1 MGDLAEVE
9 HDAPCFH
16 RGATHGVVDGP
27 DRLAIEIAA
36 HRHRGEVVF
45 PAHARRAW
53 TRRRFERQDRRLVVA
68 AGKTVSRSLVRH
80 RRCPSWLQKLAQPAG
95 QVLRRFLRARRL
107 LDLRP
112 SLWRPD
118 LDPLHRPRPG
128 DFLDQPDVF
137 AETGRDEDPAQLVD
151 GALLR
156 GRDEGAREEAD
167 VPIEDGPGGDLLR
180 EPLPGGGSERDQ
192 AGIDQV
198 RRDEELVRALGG
210 EQLAKSGREA
220 GAPLGVDRVLEDAR
234 KHRRSPV
241 WCWPSTSFH
250 FDPPGADSTTS
261 GKLSSNRPLNKKAAE
276 LLVVRLAPTRIR
288 WRMRREV
295 V

>member
-1 MGDLAEVE
+1 MAQIASRSRSPRTATVARLSSQRTPGA
-9 HDAPCFH
+9 
-16 RGATHGVVDGP
+16 RGPGAGLSARTAALWSP
-27 DRLAIEIAA
+27 RERPFREALSAI
-36 HRHRGEVVF
+36 
-45 PAHARRAW
+45 
-53 TRRRFERQDRRLVVA
+53 VVA
-68 AGKTVSRSLVRH
+68 PRS
-80 RRCPSWLQKLAQPAG
+80 LQKLAQPAG

-167 VPIEDGPGGDLLR
+167 VPIEDGSGGDLLR

-198 RRDEELVRALGG
+198 RRDEELVRALRG

-250 FDPPGADSTTS
+250 FDPPGADSTSS
-261 GKLSSNRPLNKKAAE
+261 GKLSSNRPLNRKAAE

-288 WRMRREV
+288 WRMRRKV
-295 V
+295 R